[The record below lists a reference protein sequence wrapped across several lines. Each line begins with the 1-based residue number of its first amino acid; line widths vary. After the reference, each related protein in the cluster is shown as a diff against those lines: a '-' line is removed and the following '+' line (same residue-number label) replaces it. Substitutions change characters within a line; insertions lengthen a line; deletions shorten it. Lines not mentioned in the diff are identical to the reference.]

1 MSVITKRVVLAA
13 SAGLIAIGI
22 TAGVRASTQNTNT
35 NQDPRPFSGPYG
47 GQRGGGPRGPMGP
60 GGPMGLGADNPL
72 GMLRMLGPRLG
83 LSETQLAQLK
93 SIAESH
99 RDEWKALA
107 ERAMTARHTVRDAVM
122 ADQMDEALIRSKAAE
137 AGAVE
142 ADVAVASARAKAE
155 AWQVLTT
162 DQQAQVKQF
171 LSEAKNRGPR
181 GPRPGG
187 AVGGLRRRLEQLLH

>member
-1 MSVITKRVVLAA
+1 MTIVTKRVALAA
-13 SAGLIAIGI
+13 TAGLVVIGI
-22 TAGVRASTQNTNT
+22 TAGVRASTQNTN
-35 NQDPRPFSGPYG
+35 QDPRPFSG
-47 GQRGGGPRGPMGP
+47 QRDGGPRGPMGR
-60 GGPMGLGADNPL
+60 GGPMGLGPDNPL

-83 LSETQLAQLK
+83 LSETQQTQLK

-107 ERAMTARHTVRDAVM
+107 DRAMTARRTLHDAVM

-155 AWQVLTT
+155 AWLVLTP

-171 LSEAKNRGPR
+171 QAEARNRGPR
-181 GPRPGG
+181 GARPDG
-187 AVGGLRRRLEQLLH
+187 AGGGLRRRLGELFH